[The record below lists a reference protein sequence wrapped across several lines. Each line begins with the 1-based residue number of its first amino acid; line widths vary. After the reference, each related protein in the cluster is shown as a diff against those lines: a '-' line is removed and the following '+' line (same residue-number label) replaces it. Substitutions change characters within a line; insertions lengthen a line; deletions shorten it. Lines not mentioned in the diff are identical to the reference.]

1 MVFFSLTLS
10 LRRLLVGGCS
20 VAAVV
25 LGKTLSGAVWR
36 LPLDVCA
43 RAFVRGTIAL
53 GFGLRHMGVRSTAM
67 WVSGK
72 TTTVQM
78 ATGCGLP
85 DAVYPQKTQRRLSN
99 YRTACS
105 KAVIH

>member
-1 MVFFSLTLS
+1 MTLA
-10 LRRLLVGGCS
+10 LMRLLVGGCS

-36 LPLDVCA
+36 LPLDVSD
-43 RAFVRGTIAL
+43 RAFVRGTA
-53 GFGLRHMGVRSTAM
+53 G

-78 ATGCGLP
+78 EN
-85 DAVYPQKTQRRLSN
+85 DAWPN
-99 YRTACS
+99 P
-105 KAVIH
+105 IPWH